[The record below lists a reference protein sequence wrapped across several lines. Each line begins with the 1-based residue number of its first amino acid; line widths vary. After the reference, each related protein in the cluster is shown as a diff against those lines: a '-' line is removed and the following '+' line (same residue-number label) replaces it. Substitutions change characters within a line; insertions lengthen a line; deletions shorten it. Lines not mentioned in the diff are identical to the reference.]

1 MSRRVLLALLGAIL
15 WLGGVEL
22 VPNLHLA
29 LHDQLAAHVHEGD
42 STIFAHE
49 GHVHRAP
56 KRPRSDHDLA
66 LRLEHG
72 AHSLAHHSVALHA
85 APPPVLAA
93 LPVSFKPTIVAD
105 IAVAEPD
112 SRSLAHPVA
121 RGPPAQPVAPS

>member
-15 WLGGVEL
+15 WLGGVE
-22 VPNLHLA
+22 VGPNLHLA

-42 STIFAHE
+42 STVFAHE

-56 KRPRSDHDLA
+56 KRPRSDRDLA

-85 APPPVLAA
+85 AAPPMLQA
-93 LPVSFKPTIVAD
+93 LPVNVTPTIVVD
-105 IAVAEPD
+105 IAIAAPD

-121 RGPPAQPVAPS
+121 RGPPQQLARC